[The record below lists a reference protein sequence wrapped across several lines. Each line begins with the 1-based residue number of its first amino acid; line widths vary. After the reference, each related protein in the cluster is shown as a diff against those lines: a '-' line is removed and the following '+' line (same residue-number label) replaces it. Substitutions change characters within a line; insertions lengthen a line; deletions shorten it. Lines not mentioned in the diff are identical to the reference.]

1 MGYPLSRAF
10 RVLQPLIRYSDSV
23 RKGRGCDNRRS
34 IERLYIFFFPD
45 VYLSNVALAH
55 ENDGVKSF
63 NFMTQQSRRQH
74 KEMKTRRG
82 CRGGNGDGDDD
93 DGAKKLTKRAIINTK
108 RGLEAVEDRQQC
120 CRSLRSEHNW
130 PTRKHT
136 HPQRKSLGVC
146 AGDP

>member
-1 MGYPLSRAF
+1 
-10 RVLQPLIRYSDSV
+10 
-23 RKGRGCDNRRS
+23 
-34 IERLYIFFFPD
+34 
-45 VYLSNVALAH
+45 
-55 ENDGVKSF
+55 
-63 NFMTQQSRRQH
+63 
-74 KEMKTRRG
+74 MKTRRG

-136 HPQRKSLGVC
+136 HTHTERVLVAILSRAFSLTQWALSDCVRHQ
-146 AGDP
+146 A